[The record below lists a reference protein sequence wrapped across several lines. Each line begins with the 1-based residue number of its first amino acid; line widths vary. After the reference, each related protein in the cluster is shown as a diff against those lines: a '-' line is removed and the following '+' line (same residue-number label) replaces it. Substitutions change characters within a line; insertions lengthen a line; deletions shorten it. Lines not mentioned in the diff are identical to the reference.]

1 MLIEHG
7 DAVGQTADLSARGR
21 QFTGDQAEQGG
32 LAGAV
37 GAADRDPLRPA
48 DRSALRCPFH
58 SPGFG
63 LRVWIDFVE
72 PDRRILTAPVPP
84 LVQPLDR
91 FCDHV
96 IGTAR
101 AANLREFLRSN
112 GVHGYIVGWPT
123 EKSRRLT

>member
-7 DAVGQTADLSARGR
+7 DAVDQTADLSARGR
-21 QFTGDQAEQGG
+21 QFAGDQAEQSG
-32 LAGAV
+32 LA

-48 DRSALRCPFH
+48 ERSALRCPFH
-58 SPGFG
+58 SSGFG

-72 PDRRILTAPVPP
+72 PDRRILTALVVDHQISVFP
-84 LVQPLDR
+84 LRVQPLDR

-123 EKSRRLT
+123 E